1 MSEAF
6 DPKAQTIRVRVRIVG
21 PVQVVDAV
29 LALDTGATTTLI
41 SPHILVSAG
50 YDRSAAEE
58 HVFITSATGIVY
70 VPKFPIDSLEALGV
84 SRPLRVLA
92 TGLPPSAG
100 IDGLLGLHFFRE
112 RRLTLDFRRG
122 RITRA

>member
-1 MSEAF
+1 MSDAF
-6 DPKAQTIRVRVRIVG
+6 DAKTGTVIVRARVVG

-41 SPHILVSAG
+41 SPHILIAAG
-50 YDRSAAEE
+50 YDSSTADE

-70 VPKFPIDSLEALGV
+70 VPKFGIDSLAALGMTK
-84 SRPLRVLA
+84 PLRVLA

-100 IDGLLGLHFFRE
+100 GDGLLGLDFFRGHS
-112 RRLTLDFRRG
+112 LTLDFRKG
-122 RITRA
+122 IISLT